1 MEEKHILLAPLK
13 AASYGKELERPY
25 RAVLTR
31 RNNRWYITIEQP
43 IGDDWC
49 PTSGQ
54 WILGGLLAADMPDSI
69 FIDFGQRWEI
79 TSGLRKALLEA
90 LTII

>member
-1 MEEKHILLAPLK
+1 MTKAQILLAPLK
-13 AASYGKELERPY
+13 AASHGKELERPY
-25 RAVLTR
+25 RAVLTQ
-31 RNNRWYITIEQP
+31 RNNRWYITIDQP

-54 WILGGLLAADMPDSI
+54 WALGTLLADMPDSI

>member
-31 RNNRWYITIEQP
+31 RNNRW
-43 IGDDWC
+43 
-49 PTSGQ
+49 
-54 WILGGLLAADMPDSI
+54 
-69 FIDFGQRWEI
+69 
-79 TSGLRKALLEA
+79 
-90 LTII
+90 